1 MAEVLTNNDIDTEI
15 TAFNNCSIDLSGFNI
30 PGINMPGLGSLIA
43 TFIRTIEAGLTTSF
57 EPFLQLI
64 QMVKDIPSLPGK
76 ITSFISDFNE
86 LLTDPI
92 NFIIKKLID
101 PIIKNFTMPIPS
113 IKILTQF
120 LLGTIDLKSIDFT
133 IPSNILI
140 PAKFAIIAPTVQAEI
155 LKNLNLIIPKMLD
168 FLLIPAKVMIGFFS
182 AFVKLI
188 LDALSVDKLPAFVA
202 KWLTPIEGLMDMI
215 GKLFGTVIGAIIST
229 FTPVDISS
237 ILPLIIS
244 YITGIFTGVSD
255 RALFKKLS
263 LENPVFGS
271 IKGIIATLQCF
282 IEIVID
288 FIKKFPGLFIK

>member
-140 PAKFAIIAPTVQAEI
+140 PAKFAIIAPT
-155 LKNLNLIIPKMLD
+155 
-168 FLLIPAKVMIGFFS
+168 
-182 AFVKLI
+182 
-188 LDALSVDKLPAFVA
+188 
-202 KWLTPIEGLMDMI
+202 
-215 GKLFGTVIGAIIST
+215 
-229 FTPVDISS
+229 
-237 ILPLIIS
+237 
-244 YITGIFTGVSD
+244 
-255 RALFKKLS
+255 
-263 LENPVFGS
+263 
-271 IKGIIATLQCF
+271 
-282 IEIVID
+282 
-288 FIKKFPGLFIK
+288 